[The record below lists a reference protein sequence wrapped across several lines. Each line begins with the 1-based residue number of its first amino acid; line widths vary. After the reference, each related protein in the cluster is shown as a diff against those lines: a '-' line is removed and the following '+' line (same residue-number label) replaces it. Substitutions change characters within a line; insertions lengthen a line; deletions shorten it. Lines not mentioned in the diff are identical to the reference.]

1 MKKMI
6 LIFAL
11 FLSACTD
18 HQGAIMTLQKQGY
31 ENITITG
38 YPYIRTGDF
47 VNVNTPSE
55 SAILVLSAVDTDKVN
70 SVVMCQTVREQAEYL
85 LRFR

>member
-1 MKKMI
+1 M
-6 LIFAL
+6 
-11 FLSACTD
+11 SYSS
-18 HQGAIMTLQKQGY
+18 KQFSVLNYANGFTHWGY
-31 ENITITG
+31 KTEDSLKEVTSKGYFNEA

-70 SVVMCQTVREQAEYL
+70 SFVMCQTVRE
-85 LRFR
+85 